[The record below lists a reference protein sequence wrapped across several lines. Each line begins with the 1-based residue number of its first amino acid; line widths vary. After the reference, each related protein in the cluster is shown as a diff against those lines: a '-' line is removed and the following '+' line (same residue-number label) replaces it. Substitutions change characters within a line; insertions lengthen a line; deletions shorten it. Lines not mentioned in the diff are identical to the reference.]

1 MMTTRSEEPNEFLFM
16 PIISG
21 LLLIVGAAALVW
33 LTQIRPA
40 SQAAEPPVDEA
51 VSTQLTHQTAAETE
65 GQAEAAQPLLGDPAN
80 GQQQFTMTC
89 SACHGPAGEG
99 IAGLGKD
106 LTTSEF
112 VSGQADAE
120 LIDFIKVGRD
130 PSDPLNTTGIGM
142 PPKGGNPALTDEDL
156 QDIVS
161 FMRTIEK

>member
-1 MMTTRSEEPNEFLFM
+1 MTTRSEEPNEFLFM

-21 LLLIVGAAALVW
+21 LLLIVGAAVLVW

-40 SQAAEPPVDEA
+40 TQAAEQPADEA
-51 VSTQLTHQTAAETE
+51 ISTHLTSQTSAQTE
-65 GQAEAAQPLLGDPAN
+65 SQARAAQPLLGDPAN

-106 LTTSEF
+106 LTASEF
-112 VSGQADAE
+112 VTGQTDAE

-130 PSDPLNTTGIGM
+130 PGDPLNTTGVGM
-142 PPKGGNPALTDEDL
+142 PSKGGNPALTDEDL

-161 FMRTIEK
+161 FMRTIQK